1 MKLANLSMTEKQ
13 KEKFNRK
20 KAELAKMLEKYP
32 YIGVVGR
39 VSAWLED
46 SDYRYPISCTMMP
59 VLDSMEEDQGIEYSW
74 RYVSKALRYA
84 AGVVVDLTQ
93 LRPAGASIGKG
104 GVSSG
109 VTGFVKFYSTINEV
123 LRRGGA
129 YKNGAV
135 VVNLNISHP
144 DAKDFLN
151 LSPSE
156 VPWIK
161 RTMYVSN
168 DPTSPDYLMTS
179 PLLDEVIRN
188 VSNGT
193 LWLSKISYDKEGKRI
208 YSNVCN
214 GILLPP
220 RGTCLLTHVNLGQ
233 CDLTNIRQ
241 AFRKSM
247 KFLCELHKITGAG
260 EDNYYL
266 SPKFDKQV
274 GLGVLGL
281 ANLLAK
287 YKISYKD
294 FTDALENFL
303 DAQLGEEESLL
314 DFNSRPEKLK
324 KLIIQLSRAFEDA
337 AVIARRYKMD
347 RAFTVEPTASC
358 SFRYTDTRGFTTT
371 PEISPPI
378 CHPKTKGVT
387 RDSTTFGQQ
396 EYFYPK
402 NVETAEEVGWDTYY
416 RLCQTWQ
423 RLMETTGLAHSISFN
438 IWNTCTVDKTFLQN
452 WLDSPLVTTYYRMM
466 VEQGYLDK
474 SSIST
479 TLSDEFSLD
488 LVKSDFFS
496 PDSTVEEDKEFCFLT
511 PENDTNFC
519 SACAE

>member
-1 MKLANLSMTEKQ
+1 
-13 KEKFNRK
+13 
-20 KAELAKMLEKYP
+20 
-32 YIGVVGR
+32 
-39 VSAWLED
+39 
-46 SDYRYPISCTMMP
+46 
-59 VLDSMEEDQGIEYSW
+59 
-74 RYVSKALRYA
+74 
-84 AGVVVDLTQ
+84 
-93 LRPAGASIGKG
+93 
-104 GVSSG
+104 
-109 VTGFVKFYSTINEV
+109 
-123 LRRGGA
+123 
-129 YKNGAV
+129 
-135 VVNLNISHP
+135 
-144 DAKDFLN
+144 
-151 LSPSE
+151 
-156 VPWIK
+156 
-161 RTMYVSN
+161 
-168 DPTSPDYLMTS
+168 
-179 PLLDEVIRN
+179 
-188 VSNGT
+188 
-193 LWLSKISYDKEGKRI
+193 
-208 YSNVCN
+208 
-214 GILLPP
+214 
-220 RGTCLLTHVNLGQ
+220 
-233 CDLTNIRQ
+233 
-241 AFRKSM
+241 M